1 MTAIPPVLTLVLA
14 GGRSDALHALGR
26 VRTASALPYGGKYR
40 VIDFTLSNC
49 VHSGLTRIGILTQ
62 YAPLSLHGHIGIGRA
77 WDLDRRDGGI
87 QLLQPYVRQ
96 RATNWYR
103 GTADALLQN
112 RNIIEDAQARHILVL
127 SGDLVYKM
135 DYAELIRFHEERDAA
150 LTLVTTQAPSEEPER
165 YGYVEADGNGR
176 VTALQEKPKGPGGRA
191 VSASIYAF
199 RARDLMQRLLAPD
212 VGPDL
217 VRDVIQPMIAE
228 GATVVAYPHR
238 GYWRDIGTVD
248 SYYASNMDLVRPLPP
263 LNLYDPDWLI
273 YTPSED
279 RAPAVVGAEAS
290 LSQSLV
296 SHGARV
302 EGEVRR
308 SVLFPGAHVG
318 AGARVEDSIV
328 MHDARI
334 APGARL
340 TRAIVDKR
348 VVIGPGAVV
357 GDPAG
362 ADDRDGGLRSRMPG
376 LCVVGKG
383 SVVPAGTRIGPS
395 TLIEIGVSE
404 RDFPAREI
412 PAGSVIRP
420 GGPGRAAARAVPE
433 SAR

>member
-14 GGRSDALHALGR
+14 GGKSDALRALGR
-26 VRTASALPYGGKYR
+26 IRTASALPYGGKYR

-87 QLLQPYVRQ
+87 RLLQPYVRQ
-96 RATNWYR
+96 RETNWYR

-112 RNIIEDAQARHILVL
+112 RNVIEDAQARHILVL

-135 DYAELIRFHEERDAA
+135 DYAELIRVHEEEDAA
-150 LTLVTTQAPSEEPER
+150 LTLVTAPAPSEEPER
-165 YGYVEADGNGR
+165 YGFVQEDRSGR
-176 VTALQEKPKGPGGRA
+176 VTALEEKPRRSGGRA
-191 VSASIYAF
+191 VSAAIYAF
-199 RARDLMQRLLAPD
+199 RARDLMERLRRPEA
-212 VGPDL
+212 GPDL
-217 VRDVIQPMIAE
+217 VRDVIQPMIRE
-228 GATVVAYPHR
+228 GDKVMAYRHR

-248 SYYASNMDLVRPLPP
+248 SYYESNMDLVRPLPP

-279 RAPAVVGAEAS
+279 RAPAVVGEEAA

-308 SVLFPGAHVG
+308 SVLFPGVHVG
-318 AGARVEDSIV
+318 AGAVVEDSIV

-334 APGARL
+334 ASHARL

-348 VVIGPGAVV
+348 VVIGQGAVV
-357 GDPAG
+357 GGDSDSAG
-362 ADDRDGGLRSRMPG
+362 LG

-383 SVVPAGTRIGPS
+383 SVIPAGSRIGGN

-404 RDFPAREI
+404 RDFPARDVA
-412 PAGSVIRP
+412 PGSVIRV
-420 GGPGRAAARAVPE
+420 R
-433 SAR
+433 